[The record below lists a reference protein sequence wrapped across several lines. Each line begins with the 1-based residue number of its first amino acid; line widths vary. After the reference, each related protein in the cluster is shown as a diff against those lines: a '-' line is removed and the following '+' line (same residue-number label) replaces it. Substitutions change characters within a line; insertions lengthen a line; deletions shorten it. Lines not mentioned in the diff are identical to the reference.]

1 MATHSS
7 VLAWK
12 IPWTEEPGWLQST
25 GSKKSQTQLR
35 NWALDCTV
43 KHNIEG
49 LFLYITCNENISL
62 LPIYSHPFLEATGP
76 VFSNTRSVKGND
88 LMLRWVQCCYFA
100 ANPYAESICFTTYLE
115 KNPNYQLWTEMYVAL
130 ASSSRSKQGSS
141 PAWERLHFY
150 PATGEATGPV
160 QTQVPSQIQPQDKQR
175 ICLGG
180 DNSFLQRKDILG

>member
-1 MATHSS
+1 MWSIIGASQVAKGKESACQCRTCQRHRFHP
-7 VLAWK
+7 WIGK
-12 IPWTEEPGWLQST
+12 ILWSRKWQPTPVFLPGRFHEQRSPAGYSPLGQ
-25 GSKKSQTQLR
+25 KSQTRLS

-100 ANPYAESICFTTYLE
+100 ANPYAGSICFTTYLE
-115 KNPNYQLWTEMYVAL
+115 KNPNYQLWTEM
-130 ASSSRSKQGSS
+130 
-141 PAWERLHFY
+141 
-150 PATGEATGPV
+150 
-160 QTQVPSQIQPQDKQR
+160 
-175 ICLGG
+175 
-180 DNSFLQRKDILG
+180 